1 MPLTRLTTFCFS
13 IRRFFKIPI
22 KLQATWSVILL
33 FPNVWPWGGGSVPV
47 SPATAFLW
55 FHQQPFVPSSNPD
68 RAGWF
73 GAIWKAVVITNK
85 HREGFGSCIKLPPS
99 SSPRR
104 RAPAPATSMTS
115 QSQGIQQLLQ
125 AEKRAKDKLEEAK
138 KSKHLA
144 CFYCLFLL

>member
-1 MPLTRLTTFCFS
+1 M
-13 IRRFFKIPI
+13 
-22 KLQATWSVILL
+22 
-33 FPNVWPWGGGSVPV
+33 

-73 GAIWKAVVITNK
+73 GAIWKAVVITDRPK
-85 HREGFGSCIKLPPS
+85 TQGRVWQLYKAPPS